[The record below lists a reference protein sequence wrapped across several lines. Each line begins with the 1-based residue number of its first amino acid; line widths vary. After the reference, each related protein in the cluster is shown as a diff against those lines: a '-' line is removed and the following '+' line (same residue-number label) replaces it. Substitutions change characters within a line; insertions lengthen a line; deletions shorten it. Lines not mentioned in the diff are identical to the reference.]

1 MNNKKIFRR
10 KKLITTV
17 IIVSLLGSA
26 CQNQEPKAQTPQQA
40 MRVRLQEIASETI
53 VDSSEYVGALEAK
66 QRVNLAPKINGRI
79 VKIFLQE
86 GDTVTKGQLI
96 AELEPTKEEEE
107 VNAATSQVSA
117 AMAEFNRTEAEL
129 IQREAERG
137 SASGVVDTRRADVAG
152 AQADLENARAN
163 LQSAEAEVEDA
174 KAQLQLAQVEYDRSK
189 NLLGQGVVAQQDFDF
204 KERDLKI
211 TQAQLQVKLKQ
222 RDAARASVLAA
233 QTSVQA
239 NQGSLKS
246 AIDNLRAAQKRV
258 DAARALVDQ
267 AKASIG
273 AAQGQKGSIEQDL
286 LYNRIQAP
294 ISGILGDF
302 NKKKIGDYL
311 QTGENFTTITDNQEF
326 NLNVSIPIEY
336 RERIRLGL
344 PVETLNSDGTVGVK
358 GEVTYISPLVDQNAQ
373 AVLVKMTFR
382 NDGTLR
388 DQQYVKVRI
397 IWEQK
402 PGILIPA
409 IAVSS
414 IGQQKFV
421 FVAQE
426 ETQKGKNTLVA
437 KQIPVTVGNIQG
449 QSYQVLSGIQP
460 GDKIALNKILELKD
474 GRPIVEEPVGK

>member
-1 MNNKKIFRR
+1 
-10 KKLITTV
+10 
-17 IIVSLLGSA
+17 
-26 CQNQEPKAQTPQQA
+26 
-40 MRVRLQEIASETI
+40 
-53 VDSSEYVGALEAK
+53 
-66 QRVNLAPKINGRI
+66 
-79 VKIFLQE
+79 
-86 GDTVTKGQLI
+86 
-96 AELEPTKEEEE
+96 
-107 VNAATSQVSA
+107 
-117 AMAEFNRTEAEL
+117 
-129 IQREAERG
+129 
-137 SASGVVDTRRADVAG
+137 
-152 AQADLENARAN
+152 
-163 LQSAEAEVEDA
+163 
-174 KAQLQLAQVEYDRSK
+174 
-189 NLLGQGVVAQQDFDF
+189 LGQGVVAQQDFDF

>member
-1 MNNKKIFRR
+1 MTKKLLR
-10 KKLITTV
+10 KKALLPTLV
-17 IIVSLLGSA
+17 ALSCLGSG
-26 CQNQEPKAQTPQQA
+26 CQNEAPKPKTVQA
-40 MRVRLQEIASETI
+40 IPVKLQAVAPSTI
-53 VDSSEYVGALEAK
+53 VNSSEYVGTLEAK

-79 VKIFLQE
+79 VKIFLKE
-86 GDTVTKGQLI
+86 GDVVNTGQLI

-129 IQREAERG
+129 RQREAERD
-137 SASGVVDTRRADVAG
+137 SASGSVDSRRADVAK
-152 AQADLENARAN
+152 ALADLANAKAQ
-163 LQSAEAEVEDA
+163 LQSAQAQVEDA

-189 NLLGQGVVAQQDFDF
+189 SLLGQGVVAQQDFDF

-222 RDAARASVLAA
+222 RDAAAA
-233 QTSVQA
+233 TVEAAKKSVQA
-239 NQGSLKS
+239 NEGSLKS
-246 AIDNLRAAQKRV
+246 AIDNLRATQKRV
-258 DAARALVDQ
+258 EGARAQVDQ

-273 AAQGQKGSIEQDL
+273 AAQGNKGAIEQNL

-294 ISGILGDF
+294 INGILGDF

-311 QTGENFTTITDNQEF
+311 QAGEDFTTITDNREF
-326 NLNVSIPIEY
+326 HLNVSIPIEY

-344 PVETLNSDGTVGVK
+344 PVEKINSDGTVGVK
-358 GEVTYISPLVDQNAQ
+358 GEVTYISPLVEQNAQ

-388 DQQYVKVRI
+388 DREYVKVRV

-402 PGILIPA
+402 PGVLIPA
-409 IAVSS
+409 TAVSS

-426 ETQKGKNTLVA
+426 ETQEGKNTLVA
-437 KQIPVTVGNIQG
+437 KQMPVSVGNIQG
-449 QSYQVLSGIQP
+449 QSYQVISGVKP

-474 GRPIVEEPVGK
+474 GRAIVEESIGK